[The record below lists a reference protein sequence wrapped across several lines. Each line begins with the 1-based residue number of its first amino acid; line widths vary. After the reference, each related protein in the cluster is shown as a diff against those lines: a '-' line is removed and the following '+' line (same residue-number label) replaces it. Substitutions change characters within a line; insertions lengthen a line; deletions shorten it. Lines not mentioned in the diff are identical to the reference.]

1 MGHELAA
8 FRAMSGRGDT
18 DLYPELVWPMRLA
31 LADAL
36 HFRRVQGIDLGSA
49 LTLILR
55 QHAPGEAQRLGED
68 LFELGIA
75 VDASPDVADDA
86 AQIGLEP
93 AQASVGALE
102 LMGMGI
108 ALMLD
113 QRQLADPRI
122 GLAQLDTDMRAL
134 GLTAWH
140 RSGTSPPSAAPSYR
154 RPRAPS
160 PSVSSPQSASPPTS
174 SPG

>member
-55 QHAPGEAQRLGED
+55 QHAPGEAQRLGKD
-68 LFELGIA
+68 FFELGVAI
-75 VDASPDVADDA
+75 DASPDVSDDA
-86 AQIGLEP
+86 AQIGLKP
-93 AQASVGALE
+93 AQASGGALK
-102 LMGMGI
+102 LMGMGT
-108 ALMLD
+108 ALMLN
-113 QRQLADPRI
+113 QRQLADSRI
-122 GLAQLDTDMRAL
+122 GLAQLDTDMGGKPY
-134 GLTAWH
+134 GLTA
-140 RSGTSPPSAAPSYR
+140 
-154 RPRAPS
+154 
-160 PSVSSPQSASPPTS
+160 
-174 SPG
+174 

>member
-1 MGHELAA
+1 
-8 FRAMSGRGDT
+8 
-18 DLYPELVWPMRLA
+18 MRLA

-36 HFRRVQGIDLGSA
+36 HFRCVQGIDFGSA

-55 QHAPGEAQRLGED
+55 QHAPGEAQRPGED
-68 LFELGIA
+68 FFELGIA

-122 GLAQLDTDMRAL
+122 GLAQLDTNMRGKPYQAFS
-134 GLTAWH
+134 
-140 RSGTSPPSAAPSYR
+140 RS
-154 RPRAPS
+154 
-160 PSVSSPQSASPPTS
+160 V
-174 SPG
+174 

>member
-1 MGHELAA
+1 MAARRRSSRLICGVNDGCQRVTVIRIARQSGDMGHKLAA

-36 HFRRVQGIDLGSA
+36 HFRRLQGIDLGSA

-55 QHAPGEAQRLGED
+55 QHAPREAQRLGED
-68 LFELGIA
+68 FFQLGIA

-86 AQIGLEP
+86 AQIGLQP

-102 LMGMGI
+102 LMGMG
-108 ALMLD
+108 
-113 QRQLADPRI
+113 
-122 GLAQLDTDMRAL
+122 
-134 GLTAWH
+134 
-140 RSGTSPPSAAPSYR
+140 
-154 RPRAPS
+154 
-160 PSVSSPQSASPPTS
+160 
-174 SPG
+174 